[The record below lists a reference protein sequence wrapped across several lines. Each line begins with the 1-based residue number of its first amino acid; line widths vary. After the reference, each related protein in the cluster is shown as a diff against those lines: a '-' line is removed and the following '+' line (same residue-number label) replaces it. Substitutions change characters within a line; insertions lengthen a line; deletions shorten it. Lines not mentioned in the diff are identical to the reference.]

1 MRAAAFLLVLL
12 TFVTFASGAA
22 AQPVAPPAQPEQ
34 RHVTLGAEP
43 GTLVVQWALA
53 GVPYASPERPVVLWK
68 NGADA
73 EKSAPASL
81 VGTVRAGSV
90 NVQTQPGETFV
101 YAATIGPV
109 APGSE
114 VSYRTGT
121 PERGFSSAAKV
132 RMVPSANESLRFVA
146 YGDIGY
152 EGMTPA
158 GTRDPAAAAHAP
170 FQVRDKALADSPQ
183 LVVIPGD
190 LSYVNSRVGWDRFM
204 RFMEPLQSTVPT
216 MPVIGNHE
224 WDATLGY
231 GQFLSEYVL
240 PSSDEQNYVFRAGP
254 VTFIA
259 MNSDR
264 ICGGQSRGG
273 GGSPPRP
280 CGDPGDGA
288 ANQTSLAFLERA
300 LQEAQNDS
308 TAWTIVY
315 HHHPAYSF
323 GRHGSDYAVQSLW
336 APLLEKYGADIDLTA
351 HDHIYSRSHQLQSR
365 RVIDNGSQLRQGQG
379 VVYVVNGGGGRP
391 LYDIPAGERPDWH
404 ASGGRLYHYSR
415 WTANETELRYEAVN
429 ASSGAVFDS
438 FTIRRAEP
446 SSERAPGANA
456 PVEPFVAALA
466 LAVGLLWRHRA
477 QKRSP

>member
-1 MRAAAFLLVLL
+1 MRGPFLILVALL
-12 TFVTFASGAA
+12 ALADMAA
-22 AQPVAPPAQPEQ
+22 AQPVAVPAQPEQ

-43 GTLVVQWALA
+43 GTLVVHWALSGA
-53 GVPYASPERPVVLWK
+53 PYASPERPVVLWQL
-68 NGADA
+68 GSDA
-73 EKSAPASL
+73 EKSAAASL
-81 VGTVRAGSV
+81 VGTIRTGSL

-101 YAATIGPV
+101 YAATIGPI
-109 APGSE
+109 APGAE
-114 VSYRTGT
+114 VSYRVGSQ
-121 PERGFSSAAKV
+121 ERGLSAQAKV
-132 RMVPSANESLRFVA
+132 RMVPAANDSLRFTA

-158 GTRDPAAAAHAP
+158 GTRDTAASAHAP
-170 FQVRDKALADSPQ
+170 FAVRDRVLADTPQ

-190 LSYVNSRVGWDRFM
+190 LSYANSRGGWDRFM

-216 MPVIGNHE
+216 MPAIGNHE
-224 WDATLGY
+224 WDTTLGY
-231 GQFLSEYVL
+231 GQFLGEYVL
-240 PSSDEQNYVFRAGP
+240 PSADEQNYLFRAGP

-264 ICGGQSRGG
+264 ICGLQGRGG

-280 CGDPGDGA
+280 CGDTGDGA
-288 ANQTSLAFLERA
+288 ANLTSLAFLERA

-308 TAWTIVY
+308 TPWTVVY

-351 HDHIYSRSHQLQSR
+351 HDHIYSRSHQLAAR
-365 RVIDNGSQLRQGQG
+365 RVVDNGSELRQGEG

-404 ASGGRLYHYSR
+404 ANGGRLYHYSR
-415 WTANETELRYEAVN
+415 WAANATELRYEAVN

-438 FTIRRAEP
+438 FTIRRHIVPRDEANP
-446 SSERAPGANA
+446 GLAPIDLAIPLA
-456 PVEPFVAALA
+456 AVLAAALV
-466 LAVGLLWRHRA
+466 LRRRHG
-477 QKRSP
+477 